1 MSNALPMKIMC
12 INDKNKP
19 QEIPIEKWVKE
30 GDVYTLIEAQPLL
43 SSNSLGFVLAEKP
56 LGEECFPYHYFNPDR
71 FVPIDEQEL
80 ENVMAELDEILNPYL
95 A

>member
-1 MSNALPMKIMC
+1 MSLPMKIMC

-19 QEIPIEKWVKE
+19 QEIPANKWIHSGE
-30 GDVYTLIEAQPLL
+30 VYTLIGVQPLL
-43 SSNSLGFVLAEKP
+43 SSNSMGFELAEIT

-71 FVPIDEQEL
+71 FVPVDEKEM
-80 ENVMAELDEILNPYL
+80 EAVEAELYEILHPKL